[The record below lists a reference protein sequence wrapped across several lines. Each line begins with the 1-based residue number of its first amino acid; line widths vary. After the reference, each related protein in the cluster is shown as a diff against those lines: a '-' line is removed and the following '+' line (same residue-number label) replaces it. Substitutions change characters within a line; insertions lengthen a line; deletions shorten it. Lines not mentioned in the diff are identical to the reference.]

1 MAKRAE
7 DFLGDAESFLDAAPA
22 PRGHAESFLDAE
34 PSKTDTSQPGLRS
47 DLTATDEAPGYVGLG
62 IPRSKAKDLGDAIRV
77 RPELGPAIVKGI
89 GADMT
94 QQAAGAA
101 AMLEGGAATAV
112 ENPRHPGQGWAGHQF
127 RNVDP
132 AARAA
137 AFRESAA
144 EHLAT
149 AKEAGL
155 AEQDALPKD
164 ASFAERQLYG
174 AGVSLAESLGA
185 LALGVVTGPAGPVVA
200 ATVIGAGQGAER
212 YAQLRNLGRSEQD
225 ATASALKT
233 AGIESVTEFLPGK
246 TLLKKSPGYAGF
258 KRKLIE
264 FFAEEIPGEN
274 ITTVGEM
281 VDDYANGLRDDI
293 TLGDLAQ
300 AVSDTTIQTTL
311 AGGAQAGG
319 MHLLQEA
326 ATRANGAAAARAN
339 SREEGV
345 APPSGQMSA
354 DQVLEF
360 VAKRRATLEAAG
372 ELKPQHQQEL
382 DFLRDHAD
390 RPMAVAQAYG
400 LNIDPKAQLLTPG
413 DIASPLP
420 NDLIAQGKATAAD
433 ALAGKLVRP
442 GETLG
447 QPESIPPVTLPTETA
462 NAEEVRGDQGQ
473 AGEGSPGGQPGVQP
487 SAEQSRGDLQQPAQ
501 AEPGAG
507 VGPAAQEQR
516 PAEPVT
522 ADSFLDQAVPPAA
535 GGIASALSPESV
547 APVTGGAAFPE
558 EAAAGARKKLKM
570 KLGTEPGSVPS
581 TPTAEQALTPSA
593 EAKTTVYT
601 PTPEKTNALRA
612 LAGQAGWAQ
621 VGGKLLREGA
631 MTETGL
637 VGEGQ
642 GAVNGR
648 TKWLPKAEWWPDRP
662 AKRIDKKTGQ
672 VTGYNEAETAD
683 IIEKGINGKLL
694 GKNQRVYF
702 DFLNGLADESLKSV
716 DYMPTADELREH
728 GLEQDADTNFET
740 ALVARALEIDEN
752 AAERAAVQHGDDDA
766 AYYRAIKE
774 IVDAGR
780 PRESGGESGARTT
793 SGATDLFGQDT
804 RQAQTLADEQRARDE
819 ARSPNRDVSVET
831 GNPADL
837 FSQARGQRDITD
849 LLPQR
854 VSGATIRGEKVGN
867 GFTKFSDTS
876 GTLGIPRKEMPQV
889 KAEHRGALA
898 NFLKARGIE
907 GTEETVPASS
917 LKPTQAEFSEQK
929 VLKAKNFEGGDRAI
943 LVSSDGYVLDGHH
956 QWLAKLDQHEDV
968 RAIKLDAP
976 IRDLLKVVPEFPSAE
991 GGTPAAIGAEPVKP
1005 RDQPASA
1012 NVTAADEDEH
1022 GPPLSREWTTDAAD
1036 ENRPSMIWEAIMSPE
1051 DSAIAESW
1059 TKAKR
1064 ERAKLGR
1071 APAADALAW
1080 KKPLKTPVAQWK
1092 PRILDYL
1099 QNTHDERPITLTRI
1113 AQDLAGQA
1121 EGNIIMGETPDDA
1134 LWELIREGAAQW
1146 KTTAVEK
1153 RVWEQKNG
1161 RWKVVP
1167 GKTKPGEI
1175 VEFRATPSAE
1185 LAVADKPREPIK
1197 PSANTVFTDDAAARA
1212 RAILKSKLGQA
1223 SAGVDPEILQ
1233 NGIILAGYHIEKG
1246 ARTFAAYSKAMIDD
1260 LGEAIRPYL
1269 KSLYLAVKFDPRA
1282 GVFADTMDSAA
1293 AVESVVAGS
1302 EDHAAGVTGDL
1313 ERDSGNAEPGAP
1325 GNAPPDESAAGPAA
1339 ESVGRPGEDT
1349 GIRGGL
1355 AESDARVRNGGAT
1368 PARESSDQPLHSD
1381 EGQRLLEGEPTG
1393 ADDGGRSDLFGDAG
1407 ISAERP
1413 GSEESEKA
1421 LERVREQRAKLEA
1434 QTAANRV
1441 PVVLGDAANIDK
1453 SLPYLLDGQ
1462 REDVKKT
1469 EDRFAK
1475 PDGYGML
1482 FTNGTGTG
1490 KTFTGLGVIRRF
1502 VSRGKKNV
1510 LIMAPSDKI
1519 MDDWMKSGRALGL
1532 TINALEHTKTA
1543 GNGLVITTYAN
1554 AGQNRHLADR
1564 NWDLVVADEAHYLMQ
1579 GKDATTTDALHTVRA
1594 ITLHPEG
1601 TFQRAKMIHRD
1612 LADRVDALAAEI
1624 QAKVRRQDDP
1634 ALARAYAEFNAKHDD
1649 VKAAV
1654 MAGQGSTRPRLLALS
1669 ATPFA
1674 YEKAVDWAN
1683 GYLFDYAEAGTG
1695 KSAETSR
1702 GYNGGDNRDQFFM
1715 QHFGYRM
1722 RYNKLTEPD
1731 AKVDRG
1737 VMQRQFNSWLKK
1749 QGSLSGRVL
1758 DVNADY
1764 DRRFVT
1770 IESKIG
1776 NRIDA
1781 LLDWVRDTKGL
1792 DESAR
1797 NAKHAIYEGL
1807 AEKFDHL
1814 SRRYLLEAIKAEAS
1828 VDYAK
1833 KHMALGRKVVVF
1845 HDYKKGGG
1853 FNPFVITLEQAIT
1866 AGHADHAAVVR
1877 SLAEYNEKFADLIES
1892 DIGSMRSPLQ
1902 TYQAEFPGALI
1913 FNGDESTKNRRERV
1927 ARFNDDATGPQVM
1940 LVQSASGKEGI
1951 SLHDITGKHPRVM
1964 LNLGLPTQP
1973 TTAIQQEGR
1982 TYRVG
1987 QVSDAMF
1994 RYFNTGT
2001 SWEKWA
2007 FATTIAE
2014 RASAAENLAQ
2024 GEQARALKDAFIAGF
2039 EEADEYPPGMEGE
2052 GKGGKERDRAAN
2064 EALSEFD
2071 RAVAFYWGTEK
2082 KSARTKA
2089 REGADYFAT
2098 PEPVGLKMAEWAGIR
2113 PGDKVLEP
2121 SAGHGAIAR
2130 WFPSTAENTA
2140 IEPSNE
2146 LASRLAMVFD
2156 GAVKQQRFEDLN
2168 VGANKYDAIVMNP
2181 PFGHGGS
2188 TAIEHLDKAVKHLRD
2203 GGRVVA
2209 LIPTGPAADA
2219 KFDKWYQG
2227 PDGEGRSDAYLA
2239 ADIKLPAVTFERA
2252 ATKVMARIVV
2262 LDKLADAARAVDQA
2276 QRDLSNA
2283 EDIKELFSRIE
2294 NMSVPERPAALVKE
2308 EPAPGSH
2315 DAAAASGTFEAAQT
2329 VHGKTGEPLYV
2340 AKITRRLSAE
2350 EYQAAKRTAKGLNGW
2365 YSSFKGAGA
2374 IPGFQFKKVED
2385 RDAFIGTPSAAGDE
2399 TPSFSIGDAG
2409 TLDEIIQEYGEPVE
2423 SVPDAER
2430 KFGDYAI
2437 YAFNEMD
2444 ETPSE
2449 VTSVEMLRNYTLDRL
2464 VAVPRSALAEQPSYA
2479 MTDNAKAKAAAVFED
2494 LKVQLAKVGIADR
2507 VGMKLAAVITDT
2519 QGTGYPAA
2527 RGMYQ
2532 ASARMIQIAMHVG
2545 DKAHVLNH
2553 EIVHALKDLG
2563 VIRDAEWLVLSAKAR
2578 ADAPLMKTIHEKYDH
2593 LKLSDAKITEEAVAE
2608 LHAQWADGKLEA
2620 KGFMRTAFERIR
2632 NFFDALRNAWQGQGF
2647 QSADD
2652 VFGRIGSGEMGARP
2666 SYARAGFKQAASFSL
2681 GDQEP
2686 RFRPRVA
2693 AQIRRGEV
2701 PTFTSPESEARWQ
2714 EARKGVEGGKT
2725 WLQSLTEGADHIVQG
2740 FSRHFIHLPNT
2751 PLFSPAREQ
2760 LRKIEAAPQASKE
2773 EVIRTLRA
2781 ITDGMSRNDLDLFT
2795 RKAVLDDLAYEVEQ
2809 EHQLP
2814 FGFTPADVRNETARL
2829 DAVLKDRPEITAKL
2843 ELRRK
2848 LADKIAAELVA
2859 SGVLHKEQIK
2869 NPAYYRHQVLDYA
2882 RAQVA
2887 YAKGAPKKLK
2897 TPHWARRMGSTLDIN
2912 ANLLEAEF
2920 EWMQKALTDIAV
2932 ARTIEWFKDS
2942 DYNVRDQVIANAKA
2956 NNDRLMKQLLD
2967 TDMERNGY
2975 IAPSGRETSPLNEQW
2990 MGFKQRIAI
2999 GLGKVREAL
3008 ESGAVGEIPDEFQK
3022 IAGDLVAQ
3030 ADSERSIFPFL
3041 AWMLD
3046 NNKPG
3051 SMGAAM
3057 AFKAIGQRKSWV
3069 KAMLGERYADPMQL
3083 DNLVKR
3089 GFAPEGHTTWQP
3101 DEGKLLFTAKTIPE
3115 HVVDRMI
3122 SRLADEHA
3130 GPISA
3135 DELRGAFESVRSM
3148 LATGGPKY
3156 QLVIPQE
3163 LADTLSHIKD
3173 AHQAGLVDYLF
3184 AAPMAKWKQWTLI
3197 NLHRVLKYNLNNL
3210 SGDLDAVIAGS
3221 PKALRKMGRAIS
3233 ELRQV
3238 MLKGQTP
3245 SARYKEAIDRGVF
3258 DSGLT
3263 VQEIPDI
3270 NYLSEFERFTKRS
3283 VGRTLTAPAAKT
3295 WTALKKY
3302 TQFRENWLRYA
3313 AYLDYV
3319 ERLEAGESMKS
3330 IGYGA
3335 ANRHMVDA
3343 ITDNKDKAALLA
3355 RELVGDY
3362 GAVSHF
3368 GQGLRR
3374 TLIPFYSWIEINAR
3388 RYWRLGGNAWSQG
3401 IGQGFRTTG
3410 LIGATLGV
3418 RTTAYL
3424 GMRAMVLYA
3433 LVQLWNNLVH
3443 GDDEDKLGAEE
3454 RARLHLILGH
3464 DANGQV
3470 MSLKFQGALSDFLE
3484 WFGMNDA
3491 VGMMSEVNR
3500 GRASY
3505 GDVIKAMA
3513 KAPFNK
3519 LAGGITP
3526 LLTTPIELAT
3536 GRDFWPDIFNP
3547 RVIRDEWRSLA
3558 QLYSL
3563 ENEYDLIF
3571 DRPTRGYARALTDSV
3586 AYQRD
3591 PGEAAYNRIKGMA
3604 HDWEA
3609 RTKGDSGAGA
3619 ITPRSTAMYEW
3630 RLAKKYGDKPAER
3643 AALARMRALGVR
3655 NQDLRA
3661 SLRNAHPLGSLSL
3674 KDRAAFI
3681 KTLSPRERAG
3691 VQDAIRWYRDTYLN
3705 D

>member
-62 IPRSKAKDLGDAIRV
+62 IPRSKAKDFGDAIRV
-77 RPELGPAIVKGI
+77 RPEIGPAIVKGI
-89 GADMT
+89 GADIT
-94 QQAAGAA
+94 QQVAGGA
-101 AMLEGGAATAV
+101 AMLEEGAARAA
-112 ENPRHPGQGWAGHQF
+112 ENPLHPGQGYAGHQY
-127 RNVDP
+127 RNVPP
-132 AARAA
+132 AERAA
-137 AFRESAA
+137 GFRESAA
-144 EHLAT
+144 TNLAI
-149 AKEAGL
+149 AREAAAG
-155 AEQDALPKD
+155 EQDALPKD

-185 LALGVVTGPAGPVVA
+185 LALGVVTGGTAGAVVA
-200 ATVIGAGQGAER
+200 AGAMGAGQGTER
-212 YAQLRNLGRSEQD
+212 YAQLRNLGRSEED

-233 AGIESVTEFLPGK
+233 AGIESLTEFLPGR
-246 TLLKKSPGYAGF
+246 TLLKKSAGYAGF
-258 KRKLIE
+258 KRKLAE

-433 ALAGKLVRP
+433 ALAGTLVRP
-442 GETLG
+442 GDTLG
-447 QPESIPPVTLPTETA
+447 PPEEIPPVKIPDT
-462 NAEEVRGDQGQ
+462 V
-473 AGEGSPGGQPGVQP
+473 
-487 SAEQSRGDLQQPAQ
+487 AQ
-501 AEPGAG
+501 AVE
-507 VGPAAQEQR
+507 AAPVAAPVIPDAAAAPISADAFLEQ
-516 PAEPVT
+516 AT
-522 ADSFLDQAVPPAA
+522 PPAA
-535 GGIASALSPESV
+535 GGIAASLSPESV

-558 EAAAGARKKLKM
+558 EAAAGARKKLKA

-581 TPTAEQALTPSA
+581 APTAEQALTPSA

-601 PTPEKTNALRA
+601 PTPEKTNALRT

-683 IIEKGINGKLL
+683 IVEKGIAGKLL
-694 GKNQRVYF
+694 GKKQREYF

-780 PRESGGESGARTT
+780 SRESGGESGARTT

-837 FSQARGQRDITD
+837 FSQARGQRDIAD

-854 VSGATIRGEKVGN
+854 VSGATIRGEKIGN

-976 IRDLLKVVPEFPSAE
+976 IADLLKVVPEFPSAE
-991 GGTPAAIGAEPVKP
+991 GGTPEVPKSVTPAAIGAEPIKP

-1012 NVTAADEDEH
+1012 NVTANVA
-1022 GPPLSREWTTDAAD
+1022 PP
-1036 ENRPSMIWEAIMSPE
+1036 
-1051 DSAIAESW
+1051 
-1059 TKAKR
+1059 R
-1064 ERAKLGR
+1064 ER
-1071 APAADALAW
+1071 
-1080 KKPLKTPVAQWK
+1080 V
-1092 PRILDYL
+1092 
-1099 QNTHDERPITLTRI
+1099 
-1113 AQDLAGQA
+1113 
-1121 EGNIIMGETPDDA
+1121 
-1134 LWELIREGAAQW
+1134 
-1146 KTTAVEK
+1146 
-1153 RVWEQKNG
+1153 
-1161 RWKVVP
+1161 
-1167 GKTKPGEI
+1167 
-1175 VEFRATPSAE
+1175 
-1185 LAVADKPREPIK
+1185 K

-1233 NGIILAGYHIEKG
+1233 NGIILAGYHIERG

-1282 GVFADTMDSAA
+1282 SEFSNTMDSAGD
-1293 AVESVVAGS
+1293 VESVTAGS

-1313 ERDSGNAEPGAP
+1313 ERDRGNAEPGAP
-1325 GNAPPDESAAGPAA
+1325 GNAPSDESAAGPAA

-1434 QTAANRV
+1434 QAAANRV
-1441 PVVLGDAANIDK
+1441 SVVLGDAANIDT

-1519 MDDWMKSGRALGL
+1519 MDDWVKSGRALGL
-1532 TINALEHTKTA
+1532 TINPLEHTKTA

-1554 AGQNRHLADR
+1554 AGQNRHLADH

-1601 TFQRAKMIHRD
+1601 TFQRTKMIHRD
-1612 LADRVDALAAEI
+1612 LADRVDALSAEV

-1654 MAGQGSTRPRLLALS
+1654 MVGQGSTRPRLLALS

-1683 GYLFDYAEAGTG
+1683 GYLFDYAEAGVG

-2130 WFPSTAENTA
+2130 WFPTTAESTA

-2262 LDKLADAARAVDQA
+2262 LDKLADSARAVDQA

-2385 RDAFIGTPSAAGDE
+2385 RDAFIGTPAPTTDE

-2409 TLDEIIQEYGEPVE
+2409 TLDEIIQQYGEPLE

-2464 VAVPRSALAEQPSYA
+2464 VAVPRSVLAEEPSYA

-2494 LKVQLAKVGIADR
+2494 LKVQLAKVGISDR
-2507 VGMKLAAVITDT
+2507 IAMKLADVIADKS
-2519 QGTGYPAA
+2519 GTIYPNA

-2563 VIRDAEWLVLSAKAR
+2563 VIREAEWRVLSAKAH
-2578 ADAPLMKTIHEKYDH
+2578 ADAPLMKMIHAKYDH

-2686 RFRPRVA
+2686 RFRPRAA

-2701 PTFTSPESEARWQ
+2701 PTFSSPESEARWQ

-2773 EVIRTLRA
+2773 EVVRTLRA

-2956 NNDRLMKQLLD
+2956 NNDRLMKKLLD

-3022 IAGDLVAQ
+3022 TAGDLVAQ

-3270 NYLSEFERFTKRS
+3270 NYLSEFERLAKRS
-3283 VGRTLTAPAAKT
+3283 IGRTMTAPAAKT

-3424 GMRAMVLYA
+3424 GMRALVLYA
-3433 LVQLWNNLVH
+3433 LVELWNNLVH